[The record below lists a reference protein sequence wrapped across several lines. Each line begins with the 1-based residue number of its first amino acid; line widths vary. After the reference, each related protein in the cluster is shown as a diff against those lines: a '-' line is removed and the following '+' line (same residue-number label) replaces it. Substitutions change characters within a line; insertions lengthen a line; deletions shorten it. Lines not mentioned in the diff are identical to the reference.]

1 MNCESNTSK
10 GPCTNEAAHRVYWPG
25 RDPLKFCDEHT
36 ASAKEI
42 GAAIGCYIVTEPLPP
57 DAKEKEPKQ

>member
-1 MNCESNTSK
+1 MDDRELIVRMCKAFNNSELI
-10 GPCTNEAAHRVYWPG
+10 GELQE
-25 RDPLKFCDEHT
+25 DPLKFCDEHT